1 MHHVP
6 TKQAVDQ
13 FTNSPKAGQEN
24 IEYCDNVSATDYTFV
39 VYS

>member
-6 TKQAVDQ
+6 TKQAIDQ

-24 IEYCDNVSATDYTFV
+24 IEYYGKL
-39 VYS
+39 YPLPIIL